1 MPEFLWET
9 QASKRKKNPNAPKQR
24 RQRYS
29 KEHKAI
35 VLDHFQTR
43 PGSKLADTARQ
54 FNIPEGTVRG
64 WFDEDRKRNEA
75 GIVDDAGDVV
85 GDPLN
90 MDEIQES
97 IMLDPTPADIGDG
110 QPTTDLVNNE
120 VAEERTDSQ
129 PHEVGNNIDVN
140 HATPVSAEDEVPQPP
155 QKKKQ
160 RRQRYSNETKIQVI
174 LALETRKGR
183 SLNDIARE
191 FNVAAGTVRGWR
203 DEADKIQKQAMENRR
218 AGAKAN
224 PSRDPLKRIW
234 SAILILFEKNSQLPE
249 SQRLEVNV
257 AVVRTIGTQ
266 ARDTLLA
273 AHEKSPFLTPTEVS
287 SMEKFKAS
295 ETWARKWAK
304 DHQIFTSR
312 PDKIS
317 RVEIAHRRLEAL
329 QKMIGEYEPDCVY
342 TVTSMEL
349 FYRIVPHRTYVSPET
364 NDGKRLRVCKGLKSK
379 DRLTLYVAANE
390 TGSDKLPISTI
401 GKYENPACFRVAQQK
416 TLPYFSQKHALS
428 DPSTFQMWWRTL
440 FLPHIRKR
448 HPEGRHCL
456 LLVEGGGNSR
466 AEYLKDPTGQV
477 RVEPL
482 PISPTVDSKLSKAK
496 KCEAEKQA
504 FFPQCQALEHE
515 ILDTIKRRYRFRLL
529 QEVMEIYGE
538 RKGRQQVAET
548 AQFPLA
554 ARGMRE
560 GSLANICDS
569 MRLLES
575 IWEEVAHTT
584 VAKAWQ
590 RARLR
595 PKPASRNDANATDEA
610 DADPSQPK
618 KQQHRAKSEK
628 RQNTREK
635 KQLVKDLSVFLTE
648 NPSLSAEEA
657 QTGPLENMVREHDFN
672 RCVGCIGMFC
682 LQLLVSTGG
691 KA

>member
-1 MPEFLWET
+1 M
-9 QASKRKKNPNAPKQR
+9 
-24 RQRYS
+24 
-29 KEHKAI
+29 
-35 VLDHFQTR
+35 VLGYFNSR

-64 WFDEDRKRNEA
+64 WFDEDRRRKEA
-75 GIVDDAGDVV
+75 TLVDGDVAV
-85 GDPLN
+85 AADPLN
-90 MDEIQES
+90 MDEIQDS
-97 IMLDPTPADIGDG
+97 IMLDPTPADMGD
-110 QPTTDLVNNE
+110 D
-120 VAEERTDSQ
+120 
-129 PHEVGNNIDVN
+129 
-140 HATPVSAEDEVPQPP
+140 QPP
-155 QKKKQ
+155 IDLLVVNAAEVMAEPTHEEAKDEANPDTAEHVQQTPTKKT
-160 RRQRYSNETKIQVI
+160 RQRYSNETKIQVI

-183 SLNDIARE
+183 SLNDIAKE

-234 SAILILFEKNSQLPE
+234 GAILVLFEKNSQLPQ

-273 AHEKSPFLTPTEVS
+273 AHRNSPFLTPTEVA

-312 PDKIS
+312 PDKTS
-317 RVEIAHRRLEAL
+317 RLEFAHTSLERL
-329 QKMIGEYEPDCVY
+329 QKLVGEYQPDCVY
-342 TVTSMEL
+342 TVTSMDL
-349 FYRIVPHRTYVSPET
+349 FYRILPHRAYVTPATE
-364 NDGKRLRVCKGLKSK
+364 DGKRLRACKGLKSK
-379 DRLTLYVAANE
+379 DRLTLYVCTNE

-428 DPSTFQMWWRTL
+428 DPSTFQMWWRTV
-440 FLPHIRKR
+440 FLPHVRKR
-448 HPEGRHCL
+448 HPEGQHCL
-456 LLVEGGGNSR
+456 LLVEPEGNSR

-482 PISPTVDSKLSKAK
+482 PASPSITSSSPSKMKKSDSTDD
-496 KCEAEKQA
+496 KQFKES

-529 QEVMEIYGE
+529 QEVMETYGE
-538 RKGRQQVAET
+538 RQGRQKVAKD
-548 AQFPLA
+548 AQFPVA
-554 ARGMRE
+554 ARGLRE

-575 IWEEVAHTT
+575 IWDEVAQTT

-590 RARLR
+590 RTKLR
-595 PKPASRNDANATDEA
+595 PKPPTKDGNNTNDEMNADGE
-610 DADPSQPK
+610 QRK

-635 KQLVKDLSVFLTE
+635 KQLVKDINAFLTQ
-648 NPSLSAEEA
+648 NPSITADDA
-657 QTGPLENMVREHDFN
+657 QGGPLEEMVRYSD
-672 RCVGCIGMFC
+672 
-682 LQLLVSTGG
+682 
-691 KA
+691 